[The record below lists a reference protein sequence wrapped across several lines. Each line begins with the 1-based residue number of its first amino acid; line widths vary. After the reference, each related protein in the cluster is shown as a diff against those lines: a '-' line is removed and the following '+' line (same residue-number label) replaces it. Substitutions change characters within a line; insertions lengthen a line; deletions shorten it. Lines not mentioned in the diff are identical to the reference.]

1 MLGHAGLVRDAVPG
15 LEEAEERQL
24 GVAAQGV
31 GVQGVDG
38 AAVGDTLHLVLA
50 LVSTS
55 CSTS

>member
-24 GVAAQGV
+24 WVAAQGV

-50 LVSTS
+50 LLST
-55 CSTS
+55 C